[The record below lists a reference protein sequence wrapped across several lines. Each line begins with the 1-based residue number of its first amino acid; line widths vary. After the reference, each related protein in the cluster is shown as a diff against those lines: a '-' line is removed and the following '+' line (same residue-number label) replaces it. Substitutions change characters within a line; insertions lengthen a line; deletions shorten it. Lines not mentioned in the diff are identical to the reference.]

1 MSKLKALLFD
11 VDGTLADTEVDG
23 HRVAFNKAFAEAGL
37 DWNWTVPVYGELLA
51 VTGGKERIKY
61 YVNDFLDNFEADH
74 DLNDFATALH
84 KRKTHFYLEMLQQG
98 MIPLRPGVERLLKEA
113 REAGLRMGIATTTTP
128 ANVTNLLTSTLGK
141 ESISWFEVIAAGD
154 IVPAKKPAPDI
165 FEYAL
170 QKMNITPAET
180 LAFEDS
186 ENGFKSSTGAGLKTI
201 VTVNAYTNDHDFTA
215 ACIVLDQ
222 MGNEENPFSVITGD
236 ANNHTF
242 INVDML
248 RDLFENC

>member
-23 HRVAFNKAFAEAGL
+23 HRVAFNKAFIEAGL
-37 DWNWTVPVYGELLA
+37 DWTWTVPVYGELLA
-51 VTGGKERIKY
+51 VTGGKERIKFY
-61 YVNDFLDNFEADH
+61 MDDFLDDFKPDQDVNNF
-74 DLNDFATALH
+74 TAELH
-84 KRKTHFYLEMLQQG
+84 QRKTHYYLEMLQQG

-128 ANVTNLLTSTLGK
+128 ANVTNLLTATLGEK
-141 ESISWFEVIAAGD
+141 SIDWFEVIAAGD

-165 FEYAL
+165 FQYAL
-170 QKMNITPAET
+170 QKMGVTPEET

-186 ENGFKSSTGAGLKTI
+186 ENGFKSSMGAGLKTV
-201 VTVNAYTNDHDFTA
+201 VTVNEYTKDHDFTG

-222 MGNEENPFSVITGD
+222 MGDEKNSFSILTGD
-236 ANNHTF
+236 AYSHTF
-242 INVDML
+242 INVEML
-248 RDLFENC
+248 QQIFENS